1 MSAATSGTRAH
12 PSPAAVAGSTQPQGA
27 QGRGLRRRTA
37 LAGIAAGLLA
47 PRAWAGAY
55 DDFFTAIQRD
65 DGNAITALLRR
76 GFDPNTRDAKGQA
89 GLLIALQNDSLKAV
103 AALLAARNIKVEV
116 RNAQDESP
124 LMLAAIKGQVDIVK
138 ALIARDAD
146 VNKTGWAPLH
156 YAASAGTP
164 QHTQIIA
171 LLLENHAYIDAAS
184 PNGTTP
190 LMMAAHYGSLESVQ
204 LLLDEGADP
213 ALRNQLRLTATD
225 FATRAGR
232 TDSAAK
238 IAEAIRRRQPNRG
251 KW

>member
-1 MSAATSGTRAH
+1 MSNMPCH
-12 PSPAAVAGSTQPQGA
+12 SPLNALQ
-27 QGRGLRRRTA
+27 RRTV
-37 LAGIAAGLLA
+37 LAGMLAGLAAPLA
-47 PRAWAGAY
+47 RAGAY
-55 DDFFTAIQRD
+55 EDFFVAILRD

-76 GFDPNTRDAKGQA
+76 GFDPNTRDSKGQA
-89 GLLIALQNDSLKAV
+89 GLMIALQNGSLKAFS
-103 AALLAARNIKVEV
+103 ALLAARNVNVEA

-124 LMLAAIKGQVDIVK
+124 LMMAAIKGQVDAVK

-171 LLLENHAYIDAAS
+171 LLLENNAYIDAAS

-213 ALRNQLRLTATD
+213 TLKNQLGLTATD
-225 FATRAGR
+225 FAMRVSR

-238 IAEAIRRRQPNRG
+238 IAEAIRRRQPNQG